1 MFRTSKLTQQ
11 ESCSFKAA
19 LYRFWLFSQIYGI
32 KHALD
37 DFDEEEEEDQDQ
49 DQDQDVEDDD
59 DVFSVA
65 VQKKRYDFLQNFS
78 AQELAELE
86 KIVHFLED
94 TAGWA
99 LRSDWEELRGHQGD
113 LGPSK
118 VLHSL
123 IRVLTWSTLVAGQ
136 PVDPQTNQHC
146 RVLALL
152 GPDATLK
159 AYQAGSVN
167 AAYASRNPWLGETDL
182 FFSAPLTR
190 IQEERSNLQ
199 QQDST
204 SSTNSKVIINHVV
217 GVDDRCTRCDAKK
230 GVDLWNET
238 SNQPS
243 YSHPYLSHQSF
254 QTGTS

>member
-1 MFRTSKLTQQ
+1 MCNRFKDRMFRTSKLTQQ
-11 ESCSFKAA
+11 ESCSFQAA

-32 KHALD
+32 
-37 DFDEEEEEDQDQ
+37 DEGE

-59 DVFSVA
+59 NVFSVA
-65 VQKKRYDFLQNFS
+65 VQKKRHDFLQNFS
-78 AQELAELE
+78 AHELAELE
-86 KIVHFLED
+86 KIAHFLED

-99 LRSDWEELRGHQGD
+99 LRSNWEELREYHDG
-113 LGPSK
+113 GPSK

-152 GPDATLK
+152 GPDTTLK
-159 AYQAGSVN
+159 AYKARSVN
-167 AAYASRNPWLGETDL
+167 VAYATWFGETDL

-254 QTGTS
+254 QTGIS